1 MLRLVIYNI
10 MSFKFNYH
18 QKGMKQTNLPD
29 KTVKSIENRQKIAAL
44 YNAKEKIEDYQNEVF
59 NIIDKDGLKNN
70 DDNKWLNTALKVL
83 PFIAPQKK
91 QVETTVITRN
101 IEDLIKED
109 IEEAEIVTKSE
120 QNKESGNID

>member
-70 DDNKWLNTALKVL
+70 DDNKRLNTALKVL

-109 IEEAEIVTKSE
+109 IEEAEI
-120 QNKESGNID
+120 IDNDKID